1 MNQQLKCTV
10 DSAAV
15 GYQTFTIGQVKFER
29 CEYFAYINCPKGEH
43 LIPIDAFLR
52 ALMRD
57 VAWGFFY
64 GTVAF
69 DDVFGTTNHYGN
81 VDIYMGSK
89 HSEWV
94 KAGRDYVENFKSD
107 LLMALF
113 RAMLSDWTNAGFD
126 PFAAP
131 QETGTAFGRKH
142 GNEDSLINRKREVAR
157 RMVGIPGDAALR
169 SDNTGF
175 PVNRAFLDVDQQ
187 QPVIQAEPGFEGE
200 LHAYNFFGYLARSA
214 VTWNPSVVSVIRQ
227 SLFCP
232 TTEEF
237 ILPIDHGND
246 RVEWFIQLS
255 DEIVWDIKDGA
266 TSAPKAKVTMRAGDV
281 CAMPGDIRH
290 KGQSPKRS
298 MLLVWENASPQIMDM
313 IRDGT
318 VPMVPVTF

>member
-107 LLMALF
+107 MLMALF
-113 RAMLSDWTNAGFD
+113 RAMLSD
-126 PFAAP
+126 
-131 QETGTAFGRKH
+131 
-142 GNEDSLINRKREVAR
+142 
-157 RMVGIPGDAALR
+157 
-169 SDNTGF
+169 
-175 PVNRAFLDVDQQ
+175 
-187 QPVIQAEPGFEGE
+187 
-200 LHAYNFFGYLARSA
+200 
-214 VTWNPSVVSVIRQ
+214 
-227 SLFCP
+227 
-232 TTEEF
+232 
-237 ILPIDHGND
+237 
-246 RVEWFIQLS
+246 
-255 DEIVWDIKDGA
+255 
-266 TSAPKAKVTMRAGDV
+266 
-281 CAMPGDIRH
+281 
-290 KGQSPKRS
+290 
-298 MLLVWENASPQIMDM
+298 
-313 IRDGT
+313 
-318 VPMVPVTF
+318 